1 MKALLLAVMRVPLLI
16 PLAPDAHFP
25 VTGNFVIAFSL
36 ALTIAAVAWI
46 LHRPVIGACLFL
58 AGASPYVWL
67 TRNIVDYNRLD

>member
-1 MKALLLAVMRVPLLI
+1 VLTVLRVPLLI
-16 PLAPDAHFP
+16 ALAPDSHFP
-25 VTGNFVIAFSL
+25 VTGNFIIAFSL

-67 TRNIVDYNRLD
+67 TRNLVDYNRID